1 MSLICKPLQALLFSR
16 PSYAL
21 PHLAGICKYGGMGIM
36 VPIAFQRS
44 LSSWRVTS
52 PGNACKYGCLR
63 GWDTASQ
70 YHTSGIPVTACI
82 IPRSW
87 RRFHR
92 MCQWCLAHPLDWL
105 HTWFSTWS
113 RWRRSH
119 SISTQRLVPS
129 GNHDYIRNLEIFS
142 MLLFWTLFSSKNPE
156 NIFHGFHK
164 KNSNKKNKQ
173 HIYFQ
178 HWKKYDFFIEQPIS
192 IIRVIYL
199 MCIFNIIYFTKIH
212 DINNNTNNTAI
223 TSTME
228 YIF

>member
-36 VPIAFQRS
+36 VPIAFHCS

-52 PGNACKYGCLR
+52 PGNACKHGCLR

-70 YHTSGIPVTACI
+70 YHTSL
-82 IPRSW
+82 W
-87 RRFHR
+87 L
-92 MCQWCLAHPLDWL
+92 LALFLEADAG
-105 HTWFSTWS
+105 STGCASDVSPIHW
-113 RWRRSH
+113 
-119 SISTQRLVPS
+119 T
-129 GNHDYIRNLEIFS
+129 DYIRDS
-142 MLLFWTLFSSKNPE
+142 V
-156 NIFHGFHK
+156 HGHAEGVP
-164 KNSNKKNKQ
+164 
-173 HIYFQ
+173 IAFQ
-178 HWKKYDFFIEQPIS
+178 HSVSFPLVTMITFVTWRHFLCYYFELYFHQRTLKTYFMVSTKKFQIKKIS
-192 IIRVIYL
+192 NTS
-199 MCIFNIIYFTKIH
+199 IFNIIYFTKIH